1 MTSTSPN
8 EKSVST
14 RAVSRRRALALT
26 SGSALA
32 AGLAGLGWSG
42 VARAETYPSKVVN
55 MIIAFPPAGATD
67 ILARSIA
74 QRLGTRL
81 GQQVIVENRPGAGGV
96 IGMETAAKSAAD
108 GYTLFLSAL
117 TNQVIAGHLYGTA
130 RGDIGR
136 DFEPVALLAN
146 APHVLNVHPSVP
158 AKALAE
164 FVAWLKANDGKINYA
179 SQGNGTLSHLEAEM
193 LLQRIGVKAVHVP
206 YKGSSQALPDLLAGN
221 VSFMFDSIAASMVH
235 VKAGKL
241 RSLAVAA
248 SQRVPALP
256 DLPTVSEGGVP
267 GYDADNWFGL
277 FVPKG
282 TPAAAIGRLNDET
295 AKVLADPE
303 LGALLVQQGY
313 VITYGNAKRLADVT
327 ASEVQKWGAVV
338 KAANIKV

>member
-1 MTSTSPN
+1 MKPKFPTDHGART
-8 EKSVST
+8 
-14 RAVSRRRALALT
+14 SRRRALALGG
-26 SGSALA
+26 SGALW
-32 AGLAGLGWSG
+32 AGATALGWTG
-42 VARAETYPSKVVN
+42 AARAQAYPTKVVN

-67 ILARSIA
+67 ILARAIA

-81 GQQVIVENRPGAGGV
+81 GQQVIVENRPGAGGL
-96 IGMETAAKSAAD
+96 IGLEAGLKSAPD

-117 TNQVIAGHLYGTA
+117 TNQVIAGHLYGTT

-136 DFEPVALLAN
+136 DMEPVALLAN
-146 APHVLNVHPSVP
+146 GAHVLNVHPSVP
-158 AKALAE
+158 ATNVAE
-164 FVAWLKANDGKINYA
+164 FVAWLKANDGKVNYA
-179 SQGNGTLSHLEAEM
+179 SQGNGTLSHLEAAM
-193 LLQRIGVKAVHVP
+193 LLQRIGVTAVHVP

-235 VKAGKL
+235 VRAGKL

-256 DLPTVSEGGVP
+256 DLPTIAEAGVP

-282 TPAAAIGRLNDET
+282 TPAAVTARLSDELV
-295 AKVLADPE
+295 KVLADPE
-303 LGALLVQQGY
+303 LGVMLAQQGY
-313 VITYGNAKRLADVT
+313 VVTYGGAKRLADVT
-327 ASEVQKWGAVV
+327 AAEVQKWGSVV